1 MTDYVHKRIY
11 GGSFSNQT
19 KARMLKE
26 SLLIEVFKNVRI
38 SLEDMFALDH
48 QTFKHSP
55 PKLAQTFC
63 KLLQHMKDTHAH
75 EPVPGRKSAYCIP
88 DAIEEG
94 FVKLMGMRLSTNTG
108 AAGPQERDNGEIG
121 VPDEPN
127 GSNGDLDV

>member
-1 MTDYVHKRIY
+1 
-11 GGSFSNQT
+11 
-19 KARMLKE
+19 MLKE

-108 AAGPQERDNGEIG
+108 AAGP
-121 VPDEPN
+121 
-127 GSNGDLDV
+127 